1 MKYNN
6 PSQYSISDTLLKQH
20 LSVLVES
27 FPKVETYF
35 NYKIFKMSEVS
46 NDVINPIEELNSDSS
61 RKNTAELNNDDN
73 NTSLN
78 ITSDIVNVETYRSAV
93 LSDFVNNLKIGDFIP
108 LNCGHN
114 GVFSSSEIEIYSMFL
129 LNSKFV

>member
-1 MKYNN
+1 MKYASTRYVISNN
-6 PSQYSISDTLLKQH
+6 VLKQH
-20 LSVLVES
+20 LSVLMEC

-35 NYKIFKMSEVS
+35 NNKLFNLGITS
-46 NDVINPIEELNSDSS
+46 NVIMNPIEGFNSDSS
-61 RKNTAELNNDDN
+61 RKNSSSPDDN

-78 ITSDIVNVETYRSAV
+78 ITNDIINVETYRSSV
-93 LSDFVNNLKIGDFIP
+93 LSDFVTNLKIGDLIP

-114 GVFSSSEIEIYSMFL
+114 GSFNRSEMEMYSLFL